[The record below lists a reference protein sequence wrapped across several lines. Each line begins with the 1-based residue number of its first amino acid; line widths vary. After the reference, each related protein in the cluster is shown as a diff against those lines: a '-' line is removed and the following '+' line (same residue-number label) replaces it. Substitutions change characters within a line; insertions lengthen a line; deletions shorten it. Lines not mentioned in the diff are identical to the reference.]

1 MNTTGTWSEKA
12 ERNASSVST
21 SIARQPALAPS
32 QIRATTAAASSHN
45 VQWVRVRR
53 RTREGNDNLLSGA
66 TTLDTGLLQQ
76 LAMLLLGHTLASLLD
91 DRAHF
96 VPFGI
101 F

>member
-53 RTREGNDNLLSGA
+53 RTREGSDNLLAGA

-76 LAMLLLGHTLASLLD
+76 LAMLLLGHSLASLLD

-96 VPFGI
+96 LPFDI
-101 F
+101 